1 MVGEGPNQCEFA
13 DKQFSRMK
21 SLGCLTEIL
30 TCRGATRLFAK
41 NRIKDKNVSFSLD
54 AATSFSSDLN
64 ILLFHGLLTAIL
76 CGADKCIQRR
86 NVKMRIVKRKM
97 LKMSVFWWRGTAHL
111 FHFFKKPMCPI
122 FSPLMACNRARKWKI
137 RKYDTQSFLRTQQV
151 SVTTWPSPP

>member
-1 MVGEGPNQCEFA
+1 MVGKGTNQCEFA

-41 NRIKDKNVSFSLD
+41 NRIKDRNVSFSLD

-76 CGADKCIQRR
+76 CGANKCIQRR

-97 LKMSVFWWRGTAHL
+97 LKMSVFLMTRDCA
-111 FHFFKKPMCPI
+111 FIPFFFKSQC
-122 FSPLMACNRARKWKI
+122 AR
-137 RKYDTQSFLRTQQV
+137 YFLRWWPV
-151 SVTTWPSPP
+151 IERENGKYENTTPKAFSAPNRCR

>member
-1 MVGEGPNQCEFA
+1 MVGEVPNQCDFA

-97 LKMSVFWWRGTAHL
+97 LKMSVFLMTRDCA
-111 FHFFKKPMCPI
+111 FIPFFFKADVPDI
-122 FSPLMACNRARKWKI
+122 FSADGL
-137 RKYDTQSFLRTQQV
+137 
-151 SVTTWPSPP
+151 